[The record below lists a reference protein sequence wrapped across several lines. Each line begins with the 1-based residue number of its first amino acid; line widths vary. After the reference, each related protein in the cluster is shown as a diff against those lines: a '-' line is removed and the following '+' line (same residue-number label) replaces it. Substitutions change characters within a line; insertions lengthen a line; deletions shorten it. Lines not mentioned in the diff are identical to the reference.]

1 MSDTEEQKLFNL
13 VLVGQ
18 IAASLTG
25 ICGESLTTKSSFVFI
40 ISATAKTSDLQF
52 HFFSCYVLSIQAF
65 LVGGRKRGLEDVEK
79 GEYAAKLWEICLL

>member
-18 IAASLTG
+18 IAASLAG

-52 HFFSCYVLSIQAF
+52 HFFF
-65 LVGGRKRGLEDVEK
+65 LLCVKYSGFFGGWGRKRGLEDVEK
-79 GEYAAKLWEICLL
+79 GEYAAKL